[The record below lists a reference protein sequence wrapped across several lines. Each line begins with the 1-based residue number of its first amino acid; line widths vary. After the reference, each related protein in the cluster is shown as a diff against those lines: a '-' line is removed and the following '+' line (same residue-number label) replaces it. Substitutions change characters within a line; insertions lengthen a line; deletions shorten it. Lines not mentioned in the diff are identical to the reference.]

1 MTEKRST
8 HTMRYY
14 LQMSAVETLK
24 AQPMKGQ
31 RRGNLLIFT
40 EAATGRE
47 AAAVLNGE

>member
-14 LQMSAVETLK
+14 LQMSAVETK

-31 RRGNLLIFT
+31 RTGNLLIFT
-40 EAATGRE
+40 VAATGRE
-47 AAAVLNGE
+47 AAAIILL